1 MSPRAVCR
9 SSWQWLIQERG
20 ASRDSRAMGRRLIA
34 PLSRPHPRACLTAA
48 LLITCGLLWTTAA
61 VSAEPE
67 PDYFIYHGQPKRL
80 TLDST
85 QIAVRAISSA
95 PASSRMSNVVSPGL
109 ASHGFAASDIVA
121 RPVSDWALLNAQ
133 NALRTVAAK
142 AQSIVKSAAMPSKG
156 AAIHALIASV
166 LESGDPSV
174 AFISPVFRD
183 ENGGV
188 VLLSSR
194 VLIGFKKDFRSA
206 ERQRL
211 LAAVP
216 EGATLEQTK

>member
-48 LLITCGLLWTTAA
+48 LLITCGLLWLTAA
-61 VSAEPE
+61 ISAEPE

-95 PASSRMSNVVSPGL
+95 PASSRVSNVVSPGL
-109 ASHGFAASDIVA
+109 ASHGFAASDVVA
-121 RPVSDWALLNAQ
+121 RPVSGWAILNAQ
-133 NALRTVAAK
+133 NALRTVA
-142 AQSIVKSAAMPSKG
+142 
-156 AAIHALIASV
+156 
-166 LESGDPSV
+166 
-174 AFISPVFRD
+174 
-183 ENGGV
+183 
-188 VLLSSR
+188 
-194 VLIGFKKDFRSA
+194 
-206 ERQRL
+206 
-211 LAAVP
+211 
-216 EGATLEQTK
+216 EGAVNCEICSYAIEGSGNPCPDCISARVG